1 VKCQASTLDQSGH
14 LKILML
20 YKARWI
26 LCTWARS
33 HRDRH
38 YHCSFY
44 IYTFLMYTRSIKA
57 K

>member
-38 YHCSFY
+38 FDCSFY